1 MRPFIILFFLTFV
14 FSAYSQ
20 ETVSEEGSGSGL
32 DRKKNFYV
40 QLGKAE
46 WKSGSLGN
54 MYNVQRTRGVNTL
67 LALPY
72 DSSSFPVH
80 GGTPS
85 ALDAKALTFGIK
97 LGSSAR
103 HRANLMLRYVTT
115 DDLKYSAFAREQSS
129 IDLLFLRVQSFENR
143 LEMTKA
149 NPLKRGLFQYD
160 HDIYLLPDH
169 PSKFLQGLGIKLG
182 LALQG
187 DNVKGTTTP
196 WGNVT
201 STTTGS
207 LFSFGGSTAPTSTT
221 SFIYPIPSK
230 FDQTD
235 YAGYLILGLSYRLAL
250 AKNQEL
256 DFSYSI
262 LNGKANGSS
271 VQTSYAL
278 LSGVIP
284 YQVGTKTT
292 YEGAV
297 TGNAVN
303 LGYSYFFNEKF
314 FMRASYETRD
324 LSYKL
329 EHLKT
334 KAVSGTSSP
343 YRDYGP
349 YPTYKDSIK
358 YYTVEFAYRF

>member
-1 MRPFIILFFLTFV
+1 MKPLIILFFLTFV
-14 FSAYSQ
+14 FSAH
-20 ETVSEEGSGSGL
+20 SEESSSENTESGGL

-40 QLGKAE
+40 QLGQAE
-46 WKSGSLGN
+46 WKSGTLGN
-54 MYNVQRTRGVNTL
+54 MYNVQSSRAVNTL

-72 DSSSFPVH
+72 DSSSFPLYA
-80 GGTPS
+80 GTPS
-85 ALDAKALTFGIK
+85 ALDAKALTFGIR
-97 LGSSAR
+97 LGSSPR

-115 DDLKYSAFAREQSS
+115 DDLKYSAAAREQSN

-143 LEMTKA
+143 IEMTKA

-169 PSKFLQGLGIKLG
+169 PSKFLQGLGVKLG

-187 DNVKGTTTP
+187 DNVKGNSTP
-196 WGNVT
+196 FGNLS
-201 STTTGS
+201 STTSSS
-207 LFSFGGSTAPTSTT
+207 LFSFGGTSAPTSTN

-235 YAGYLILGLSYRLAL
+235 YVGYLILGLSYRLSV

-256 DFSYSI
+256 DFSFSL

-278 LSGVIP
+278 LNGTLP

-297 TGNAVN
+297 TGNALNV
-303 LGYSYFFNEKF
+303 GYSYAFNEKF
-314 FMRASYETRD
+314 SVRASYETRD

-343 YRDYGP
+343 YKDYGP

-358 YYTVEFAYRF
+358 YYTLEFAYRF

>member
-1 MRPFIILFFLTFV
+1 MKPFILLFFLTFV
-14 FSAYSQ
+14 FSVYSQ
-20 ETVSEEGSGSGL
+20 ETLSEEGSGSGL

-54 MYNVQRTRGVNTL
+54 MYSVQRSRAVNTL
-67 LALPY
+67 LALPF

-85 ALDAKALTFGIK
+85 YLDAKALTFGIR

-115 DDLKYSAFAREQSS
+115 DDLKYSTAAREQAN

-143 LEMTKA
+143 IEMTKA

-169 PSKFLQGLGIKLG
+169 PSKFLQGLGIKVG
-182 LALQG
+182 FALQG
-187 DNVKGTTTP
+187 DNVKGNTTP
-196 WGNVT
+196 YGNVSSVT
-201 STTTGS
+201 APS
-207 LFSFGGSTAPTSTT
+207 LFSFSSGSTSTN
-221 SFIYPIPSK
+221 SFIYPIPGK

-235 YAGYLILGLSYRLAL
+235 YSGYVILGLSYRLAL

-278 LSGVIP
+278 FNGNLP

-314 FMRASYETRD
+314 FVRAGYETRD

-343 YRDYGP
+343 YKDYGP